1 MKKLLTF
8 LCVSLFVFCVNAS
21 ESGTLAFVE
30 GCKFFSQGDWN
41 SAKIM
46 LRKAASYPENVTP
59 ETYYMLISAESYSGD
74 DKAALDDCNLYLEKF
89 KNSLYTS
96 QISYQKGKCLYNLGE
111 YEKAIVTLSDFC
123 HQNEKSDLYSYAL
136 FYIGES
142 LFASYKYDDAER
154 IYERII
160 TEFPESQKAPAAQYR
175 METILQRGRE
185 EKLLYLLK
193 QTGEEYLSAKEEYER
208 QLRMYNSEGLD
219 STRQRLLE
227 AQAKNEALEK
237 RVSDLEQ
244 QLYMENQKKENNSGA
259 DNAVKPKTSDASI
272 ENEVDVPNSE
282 PYDETK
288 EQIRLLKIKAQEA
301 QEILN
306 QK

>member
-30 GCKFFSQGDWN
+30 GCKFFSQGDWE

-154 IYERII
+154 MYERII
-160 TEFPESQKAPAAQYR
+160 TEFPESPKAPAAQYR

-208 QLRMYNSEGLD
+208 QLRMYNSE
-219 STRQRLLE
+219 

-244 QLYMENQKKENNSGA
+244 QLYMENQKKENQAGVENT
-259 DNAVKPKTSDASI
+259 VKPKNTEASF

-288 EQIRLLKIKAQEA
+288 EQIRLLKLKAQEA
-301 QEILN
+301 QDILN